1 MLHHIRNCPEIT
13 NNEALIIQNTKPRI
27 NGFIIIL
34 SLLFFLPS
42 KIIAQTKEDLFN
54 LIEDKKESKELLPQ
68 KMVFTQR
75 IFWGKNGLF
84 RKTKVSPLNPDF
96 RKKELKVRR
105 VMLKTH
111 QIVGYATL
119 FAMIAQG
126 FIGGKLYN
134 GDYKLYDIHKKMGK
148 AINIGYF
155 SGAGLSLFAPPPLIN
170 KKIRGF
176 NSIKAHK
183 ILATIHFSAM
193 LSTNYFSDRDRGA
206 HKVSAYTLFGSY
218 AAAVL
223 VFKF

>member
-1 MLHHIRNCPEIT
+1 MS
-13 NNEALIIQNTKPRI
+13 Q
-27 NGFIIIL
+27 
-34 SLLFFLPS
+34 S
-42 KIIAQTKEDLFN
+42 KEDLFS
-54 LIEDKKESKELLPQ
+54 LIEEKKELDQLLPER
-68 KMVFTQR
+68 MVFTQK
-75 IFWGKNGLF
+75 ILWGKKGAL
-84 RKTKVSPLNPDF
+84 RKTNLSPLNIDM

-111 QIVGYATL
+111 QIIGYATL

-134 GDYKLYDIHKKMGK
+134 GDYKLYDLHKKMGK

-155 SGAGLSLFAPPPLIN
+155 TGAGLSLFAPPPLIN
-170 KKIRGF
+170 KKVKGF

-193 LSTNYFSDRDRGA
+193 LATNYFSDRDRGA
-206 HKVSAYTLFGSY
+206 HKASAYALFGSY
-218 AAAVL
+218 ASAVL